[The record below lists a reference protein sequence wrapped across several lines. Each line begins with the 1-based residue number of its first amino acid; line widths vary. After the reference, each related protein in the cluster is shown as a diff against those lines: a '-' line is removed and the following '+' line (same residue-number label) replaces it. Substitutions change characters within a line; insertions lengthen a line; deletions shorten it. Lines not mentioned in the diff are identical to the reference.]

1 MEGVWGGQGSES
13 VSHKERARGKD
24 IRSVTAEADKGQIQG
39 ILDNVELWLYPQ
51 GSGEPWKALKKWR
64 GMLQNENTPITVLRM
79 DLVGQ
84 EEKKGAQGQISK
96 LLGN

>member
-39 ILDNVELWLYPQ
+39 ILDNVEL
-51 GSGEPWKALKKWR
+51 
-64 GMLQNENTPITVLRM
+64 
-79 DLVGQ
+79 
-84 EEKKGAQGQISK
+84 
-96 LLGN
+96 

>member
-39 ILDNVELWLYPQ
+39 IRDNVEL
-51 GSGEPWKALKKWR
+51 
-64 GMLQNENTPITVLRM
+64 
-79 DLVGQ
+79 
-84 EEKKGAQGQISK
+84 
-96 LLGN
+96 